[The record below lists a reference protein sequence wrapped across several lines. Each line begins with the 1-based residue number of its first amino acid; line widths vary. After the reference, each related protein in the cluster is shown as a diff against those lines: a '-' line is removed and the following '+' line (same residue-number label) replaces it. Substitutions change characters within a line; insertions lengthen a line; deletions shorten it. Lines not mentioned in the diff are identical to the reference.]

1 MNLEEEKKYKEKSE
15 NKPEGK
21 SGEEC
26 VKVTI
31 SRKAELVT
39 AELIARVN
47 DGFEGGRVSRQDLIS
62 WVLAKFADGCTDL
75 EIRAIRS
82 DHFDEI
88 ALLEL
93 CLKKSKLSGSL
104 PPELKKLLLAQAGMD
119 DSSKKLSKNKLTKNS
134 INDGFKEDVV

>member
-1 MNLEEEKKYKEKSE
+1 MNLEEEKKYKEKIE

-75 EIRAIRS
+75 EIRAILS
-82 DHFDEI
+82 DHFD
-88 ALLEL
+88 
-93 CLKKSKLSGSL
+93 
-104 PPELKKLLLAQAGMD
+104 
-119 DSSKKLSKNKLTKNS
+119 
-134 INDGFKEDVV
+134 